1 MFLHSSFFQELDDAA
16 DEKQEASILLPSG
29 YNSRLE
35 VQAALTKVSA
45 SLRKAKGQ
53 PADTKAVE
61 EDMIPDSERYPLLEI
76 PNSELTTEQV
86 KYYS

>member
-1 MFLHSSFFQELDDAA
+1 
-16 DEKQEASILLPSG
+16 
-29 YNSRLE
+29 

-53 PADTKAVE
+53 PADTKPVE

-76 PNSELTTEQV
+76 PNSQLTAEQV
-86 KYYS
+86 KYDVKAHV